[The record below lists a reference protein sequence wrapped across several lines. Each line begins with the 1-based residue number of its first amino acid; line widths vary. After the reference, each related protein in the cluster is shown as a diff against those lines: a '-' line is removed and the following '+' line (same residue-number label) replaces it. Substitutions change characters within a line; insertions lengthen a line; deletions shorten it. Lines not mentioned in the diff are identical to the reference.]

1 MGHGDWKQLIAGVQ
15 SNDVKKVKFYISEKI
30 DLDFQHPEFMSSAL
44 IESIR
49 LGHYEIAKLLLE
61 NGASATLKEAYSNLS
76 PLSVAKSTKSKA
88 MITLIQSYCKP
99 QERHSLGRIIFRLL
113 SYRFQKT

>member
-1 MGHGDWKQLIAGVQ
+1 MGHGEWKQLIAGVQ
-15 SNDVKKVKFYISEKI
+15 NNDVRMVRFYISEKI

-61 NGASATLKEAYSNLS
+61 SGASADIREAYSNLS
-76 PLSVAKSTKSKA
+76 PLSVARSTGHKTMIQLIKSYSKEPENRL
-88 MITLIQSYCKP
+88 MSWFDRLIA
-99 QERHSLGRIIFRLL
+99 HF
-113 SYRFQKT
+113 